1 MGCRRTHGRHG
12 RNNMKKIILFLT
24 SALVLAMTMLPVF
37 AATTVNTY
45 EQSILDKL
53 AAGVVVGTKTVALST
68 EELNIAKNF
77 FMMDGVDFTQA
88 DATAILDAIDDI
100 AVVIKAAGVTDLTK
114 LTLDDKNEIL
124 ALAQAATASV
134 ASISLT
140 FEYDVATKTVSILSG
155 QSVMVQSDVST
166 ASTVVKNTGMNATVS
181 FWMFSILGLTMVA
194 AVAFAKK
201 NNLLV
206 AKA

>member
-1 MGCRRTHGRHG
+1 
-12 RNNMKKIILFLT
+12 MKKIILFLT

-100 AVVIKAAGVTDLTK
+100 AAVIKAAGVTDLTK
-114 LTLDDKNEIL
+114 LSLDDKNEIL

-155 QSVMVQSDVST
+155 QSVMVQSDVT
-166 ASTVVKNTGMNATVS
+166 TTSTVVKNTGMNATVS

-201 NNLLV
+201 NDLLV

>member
-1 MGCRRTHGRHG
+1 
-12 RNNMKKIILFLT
+12 MKKIILFLT

-37 AATTVNTY
+37 AATTINTY

-100 AVVIKAAGVTDLTK
+100 AAVIKAAGVTDLTK

-155 QSVMVQSDVST
+155 ASVMVQSDVTT

-201 NNLLV
+201 NDLLV

>member
-1 MGCRRTHGRHG
+1 
-12 RNNMKKIILFLT
+12 MKKIILFLT

-100 AVVIKAAGVTDLTK
+100 AAVIKAAGVTDLTK

-155 QSVMVQSDVST
+155 TSVMVQSDVT
-166 ASTVVKNTGMNATVS
+166 TTSTVVKNTGMNATVS

-201 NNLLV
+201 NDLLV
-206 AKA
+206 AKV

>member
-1 MGCRRTHGRHG
+1 
-12 RNNMKKIILFLT
+12 MKKIILFLT

>member
-1 MGCRRTHGRHG
+1 MGCLRFCGRHG
-12 RNNMKKIILFLT
+12 RTNMKKIILFLT

-53 AAGVVVGTKTVALST
+53 AAGVVVGTKTVALSS

-100 AVVIKAAGVTDLTK
+100 AAVVKAAGVTDLTK

-124 ALAQAATASV
+124 ALAQAATAAV
-134 ASISLT
+134 ASIALS

-166 ASTVVKNTGMNATVS
+166 ASTVVKNTGLNASVS
-181 FWMFSILGLTMVA
+181 FWMFSILGLTMVG

>member
-1 MGCRRTHGRHG
+1 
-12 RNNMKKIILFLT
+12 MKKIILFLT

-100 AVVIKAAGVTDLTK
+100 AAVIKAAGVTDLTK
-114 LTLDDKNEIL
+114 LSLDDKNEIL

-155 QSVMVQSDVST
+155 QSVMVQSDVTT

-201 NNLLV
+201 NDLLV

>member
-1 MGCRRTHGRHG
+1 
-12 RNNMKKIILFLT
+12 MKKIILFLT

-100 AVVIKAAGVTDLTK
+100 AVVIKSAGVTDLTK
-114 LTLDDKNEIL
+114 LSLDDKNEIL

-155 QSVMVQSDVST
+155 TSVMVQSDVST

-181 FWMFSILGLTMVA
+181 FWMFSILGLTMVG

>member
-1 MGCRRTHGRHG
+1 
-12 RNNMKKIILFLT
+12 MKKIILFLT

-100 AVVIKAAGVTDLTK
+100 AAVIKAAGVTDLTK

-155 QSVMVQSDVST
+155 ASVMVQSDVTT

-201 NNLLV
+201 NDLLV
-206 AKA
+206 AKV

>member
-1 MGCRRTHGRHG
+1 
-12 RNNMKKIILFLT
+12 MKKIILFLT

-100 AVVIKAAGVTDLTK
+100 AAVIKAAGVTDLTK
-114 LTLDDKNEIL
+114 LSLDDKNEIL

-155 QSVMVQSDVST
+155 QSVMVQSDVTT

-181 FWMFSILGLTMVA
+181 FWMFSILGLTMVG

-201 NNLLV
+201 NDLLV

>member
-1 MGCRRTHGRHG
+1 
-12 RNNMKKIILFLT
+12 MKKIILFLT

-100 AVVIKAAGVTDLTK
+100 AAVIKAAGVTDLTK

-155 QSVMVQSDVST
+155 TSVMVQSDVT
-166 ASTVVKNTGMNATVS
+166 TTSTVVKNTGMNATVS

-201 NNLLV
+201 NDLLV